1 MSALVDGMVA
11 GYGIAIPVGA
21 ISVLLITLAMEKGFR
36 PGLIAALG
44 VSTVDLTFA
53 AIAMVAGSAVLA
65 ILTPYEDVLRIVSGV
80 TLIAL
85 AIYGLMKLRRL
96 GKDEE
101 GVGLSEGRLFLQFFV
116 LTALNPF
123 TVVYFMALITGNG
136 SDWDF
141 SWQEMVWF
149 TLGAGLASLS
159 WQLVLV
165 YIGAT
170 AKRFFS
176 RRFLVVTVILGNI
189 VVMALG
195 VQVLLS

>member
-1 MSALVDGMVA
+1 MVA

-21 ISVLLITLAMEKGFR
+21 ISVLLVTLAMQKGLR
-36 PGLIAALG
+36 QGIIAALG

-53 AIAMVAGSAVLA
+53 AVAMVAGSAVLT
-65 ILTPYEDVLRIVSGV
+65 ILAPYEEVLRIVSGT
-80 TLIAL
+80 TLIVL
-85 AIYGLMKLRRL
+85 GVYGLMKLRKL
-96 GKDEE
+96 AKEEE
-101 GVGLSEGRLFLQFFV
+101 GAGLSEGRLFLQFFI

-123 TVVYFMALITGNG
+123 TIVYFLALITGNG
-136 SDWDF
+136 SDWNF

-149 TLGAGLASLS
+149 TIGAGLASLS

-176 RRFLVVTVILGNI
+176 RRFLVATVILGNI

-195 VQVLLS
+195 VQVLLSY